1 MGKIKDIFHCVLKV
15 FAWFVA
21 IRFSIFVLA
30 WIFGPGTSIIDLIKA
45 ERQIHYH
52 KKLIKE
58 YVLKNEELDR
68 RLRMIESNKD
78 SLEKYARET
87 YRFAA
92 PGEDVYEIIDR

>member
-1 MGKIKDIFHCVLKV
+1 M
-15 FAWFVA
+15 
-21 IRFSIFVLA
+21 
-30 WIFGPGTSIIDLIKA
+30 
-45 ERQIHYH
+45 
-52 KKLIKE
+52 
-58 YVLKNEELDR
+58 KNEELDR

>member
-1 MGKIKDIFHCVLKV
+1 MGKIKDIFHGEHKV

-21 IRFSIFVLA
+21 ITFSIFVLA

-45 ERQIHYH
+45 ERQIHHH

-58 YVLKNEELDR
+58 YVLKNEEMDR

>member
-1 MGKIKDIFHCVLKV
+1 MGKIKDIFHGEHKV

-21 IRFSIFVLA
+21 ITFSIFVLA